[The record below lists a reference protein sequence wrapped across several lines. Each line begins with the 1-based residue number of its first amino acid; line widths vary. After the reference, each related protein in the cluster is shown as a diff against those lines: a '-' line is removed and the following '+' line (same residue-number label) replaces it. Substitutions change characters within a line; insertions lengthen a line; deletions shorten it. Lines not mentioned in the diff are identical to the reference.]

1 MTDVAAFRSPNEK
14 RVTAHAEAH
23 GWIVRSRDD
32 LSGTVD
38 FRKRG
43 SGYLRVTFGMNGH
56 VLEATNATRPFR
68 GTQAV
73 LDYLEET

>member
-1 MTDVAAFRSPNEK
+1 MAVFRSPNEK
-14 RVTAHAEAH
+14 RITAHAEAH
-23 GWIVRSRDD
+23 GWTVRSRDD

-38 FRKRG
+38 FRKHG

-56 VLEATNATRPFR
+56 VLEATTATRPLR

-73 LDYLEET
+73 RDYLETT

>member
-1 MTDVAAFRSPNEK
+1 MIGVAAFRSPNEK

-23 GWIVRSRDD
+23 GWTVRSRDD

-56 VLEATNATRPFR
+56 ILEATTAARPLR

>member
-1 MTDVAAFRSPNEK
+1 MATFRSLNEK

-23 GWIVRSRDD
+23 GWTVQSRDD

-56 VLEATNATRPFR
+56 VLEATSATRPLR

-73 LDYLEET
+73 LDYLEKR